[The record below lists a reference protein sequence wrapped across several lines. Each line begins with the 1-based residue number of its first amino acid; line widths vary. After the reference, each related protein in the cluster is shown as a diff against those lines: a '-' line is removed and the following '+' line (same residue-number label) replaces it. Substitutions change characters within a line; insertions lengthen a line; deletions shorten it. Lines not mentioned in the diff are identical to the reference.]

1 MISHIANLAIVLL
14 LGLTSIVLMGVDT
27 KGAQFGCDGISA
39 VMRSHYEFT
48 SIQTS
53 PQNSNSSAQ
62 EEKPVAVNHAYIGKE
77 VDTKV
82 IISKKPRPKYTK
94 AARANKVEGTVVLKV
109 VFSSTG
115 EVNNIHTVTG
125 LPFGLTERAIEAAH
139 KIKFKPAIKD
149 GRPVSMWV
157 QLEYNF
163 NLD

>member
-1 MISHIANLAIVLL
+1 MISHTAKLALVLF
-14 LGLTSIVLMGVDT
+14 LGLTSITLIGLDT
-27 KGAQFGCDGISA
+27 KAAQFGGDVISS
-39 VMRSHYEFT
+39 VTRSQYEFT
-48 SIQTS
+48 SSQT
-53 PQNSNSSAQ
+53 PVQNSNSSAQ
-62 EEKPVAVNHAYIGKE
+62 QEKPVAVNHAYIGKE

-94 AARANKVEGTVVLKV
+94 AARNNKMEGTVVLKV

-125 LPFGLTERAIEAAH
+125 LPFGLTERAIEAAR

-149 GRPVSMWV
+149 GRPVSMWI